1 MKSNFLI
8 CCATLLFACASDTH
22 QEVAIPVATWQEIT
36 IDLDEFEEEYM
47 RYASMAPIQDSPD
60 ARIEYAYVMLERKV
74 IATLGAEQ
82 GLDSLREVQLDIRRK
97 RETALRRAYL
107 ESIAKP
113 KLRIPGEEEIREGF
127 QRSNTRLLLEQLYAN
142 DQPTIQRY
150 AARLRGGERFET
162 VAIESMRKAGVPDS
176 SYRMGWVGFEMMDE
190 APETVAFSLRDSGQV
205 SEPVKSLRGWH
216 IFRLLAR
223 KETFYADGSTFQNA
237 RENIAFKLYHRRFEE
252 ITVPFTDSL
261 MRSHRLVTY
270 LDRLQQAW
278 VEIAPLVP
286 STISYLSVLQ
296 MNQELL
302 ALKPQRLSRATPLAM
317 VGNQAFTFGQLM
329 DRLPDLPVE
338 TLTPNL
344 RAALEIAIRDSVL
357 AARAEQAG
365 MAERKEVVFA
375 EQVARTTALY
385 YATLRAAADTAR
397 VEAPTPER
405 IHQQLLPKA
414 FQRKEVIINR
424 DALTNWKPRQPQ

>member
-1 MKSNFLI
+1 MKTYFLI
-8 CCATLLFACASDTH
+8 CCATLLFACASDTNM
-22 QEVAIPVATWQEIT
+22 EVAIPVATWQEIS
-36 IDLDEFEEEYM
+36 IDLAEFEDEYL
-47 RYASMAPIQDSPD
+47 RFASMAPVQDSPES
-60 ARIEYAYVMLERKV
+60 RIEYAYVMLERKV
-74 IATLGAEQ
+74 IASLGAKQ

-107 ESIAKP
+107 EAIAKP
-113 KLRIPGEEEIREGF
+113 KVRIPSEDEIREGF
-127 QRSNTRLLLEQLYAN
+127 QRSNTRLRLEQLYAR
-142 DQPTIQRY
+142 DQASIQRF
-150 AARLRGGERFET
+150 ADRLRRGEPFET
-162 VAIESMRKAGVPDS
+162 LAIESMRKAGVPDS
-176 SYRMGWVGFEMMDE
+176 SFRMGWVGFEMMDE
-190 APETVAFSLRDSGQV
+190 APETAAFALRDSGQV
-205 SEPVKSLRGWH
+205 SEPVQSLRGWH

-223 KETFYADGSTFQNA
+223 EETFYADATTYQNA
-237 RENIAFKLYHRRFEE
+237 RETIAFKLYHRRFEE
-252 ITVPFTDSL
+252 ITIPFTDSL
-261 MRSHRLVTY
+261 MRSHQLVTY

-286 STISYLSVLQ
+286 STITYLSVLQ

-317 VGNQAFTFGQLM
+317 VGSKPFTFGQLM

-357 AARAEQAG
+357 AARAIGAG
-365 MAERKEVVFA
+365 MAERSEVVFA
-375 EQVARTTALY
+375 EQRARTTALY

-405 IHQQLLPKA
+405 MHQQLLPKA
-414 FQRKEVIINR
+414 FQRKDVVINR
-424 DALTNWKPRQPQ
+424 EALTNWKPLQPQ